1 MTKKIRENLLI
12 LLISNIITIILF
24 VTAPYIIR
32 VVTSTN
38 ATENNNLMLSPLPI
52 LLYLILLSL
61 LVCIITVLYRLHT
74 EKRIIINNSITSLQP
89 ATSEK
94 NKAEIMREIYKN
106 KQDHLEVNRYE
117 AIKEYT
123 YTVFSPYMLF
133 YANHPL
139 EGARVLACPCMTE
152 TYEKKFY
159 GSEPIFIYDKNN
171 SENRPV
177 RGVHNNVLRRWNAF
191 PALLRDTFIQEFS
204 SVCLHDQNKRKL
216 ERQWQ
221 NIIQQLRDMLVVC
234 PRCKEETFVENPN
247 AAQCMCCGKPFTI
260 SGIMKI
266 NDRKILLTPEKKVY
280 IDMDNKPDIQVI
292 SIPGDRYPV
301 QLKNITTNNWV
312 VETPSG
318 KIKPIEP
325 NKAMPVKVGLKVSLT
340 GAIKGEII

>member
-117 AIKEYT
+117 AIK
-123 YTVFSPYMLF
+123 
-133 YANHPL
+133 
-139 EGARVLACPCMTE
+139 
-152 TYEKKFY
+152 
-159 GSEPIFIYDKNN
+159 
-171 SENRPV
+171 
-177 RGVHNNVLRRWNAF
+177 
-191 PALLRDTFIQEFS
+191 
-204 SVCLHDQNKRKL
+204 
-216 ERQWQ
+216 
-221 NIIQQLRDMLVVC
+221 
-234 PRCKEETFVENPN
+234 
-247 AAQCMCCGKPFTI
+247 
-260 SGIMKI
+260 
-266 NDRKILLTPEKKVY
+266 
-280 IDMDNKPDIQVI
+280 
-292 SIPGDRYPV
+292 
-301 QLKNITTNNWV
+301 
-312 VETPSG
+312 
-318 KIKPIEP
+318 
-325 NKAMPVKVGLKVSLT
+325 
-340 GAIKGEII
+340 

>member
-74 EKRIIINNSITSLQP
+74 EKRIIINNRITSLQP

-123 YTVFSPYMLF
+123 YTVFSPYMTDDC
-133 YANHPL
+133 L
-139 EGARVLACPCMTE
+139 ETLC
-152 TYEKKFY
+152 
-159 GSEPIFIYDKNN
+159 
-171 SENRPV
+171 
-177 RGVHNNVLRRWNAF
+177 
-191 PALLRDTFIQEFS
+191 
-204 SVCLHDQNKRKL
+204 
-216 ERQWQ
+216 Q
-221 NIIQQLRDMLVVC
+221 NIRH
-234 PRCKEETFVENPN
+234 
-247 AAQCMCCGKPFTI
+247 
-260 SGIMKI
+260 
-266 NDRKILLTPEKKVY
+266 Y
-280 IDMDNKPDIQVI
+280 ID
-292 SIPGDRYPV
+292 
-301 QLKNITTNNWV
+301 
-312 VETPSG
+312 
-318 KIKPIEP
+318 
-325 NKAMPVKVGLKVSLT
+325 
-340 GAIKGEII
+340 

>member
-123 YTVFSPYMLF
+123 YTVFTTDYYSIF
-133 YANHPL
+133 Y
-139 EGARVLACPCMTE
+139 R
-152 TYEKKFY
+152 
-159 GSEPIFIYDKNN
+159 
-171 SENRPV
+171 
-177 RGVHNNVLRRWNAF
+177 
-191 PALLRDTFIQEFS
+191 
-204 SVCLHDQNKRKL
+204 
-216 ERQWQ
+216 
-221 NIIQQLRDMLVVC
+221 
-234 PRCKEETFVENPN
+234 
-247 AAQCMCCGKPFTI
+247 
-260 SGIMKI
+260 
-266 NDRKILLTPEKKVY
+266 
-280 IDMDNKPDIQVI
+280 
-292 SIPGDRYPV
+292 
-301 QLKNITTNNWV
+301 
-312 VETPSG
+312 
-318 KIKPIEP
+318 
-325 NKAMPVKVGLKVSLT
+325 
-340 GAIKGEII
+340 